1 MTASRK
7 DVPAELPARSRGRV
21 TAPAS
26 LAEAIDAY
34 LAFVEMEKGRSKNTV
49 LGYENDLAQFALFA
63 AEHCGLAD
71 WRSLR
76 ADVMEGWQ
84 AQLAREGYSSASSAR
99 KTTAVRGF
107 LRYLAD
113 EGRTGGALADG
124 LHGPRLARKLPGTLE
139 VEDLEKLLNA
149 PSAASAQG
157 LRDRAIMELTYSS
170 GLRVSEICSMRIEN
184 LDLQSG
190 LLRVIAGKGSKD
202 RVVPVGR
209 PAVKALEKYLVTA
222 RPSFV
227 RPKSGG
233 QVFLSNRGGPISR
246 KTVWYLIK
254 LYSERAGLDP
264 RKVKPHLLRHCFA
277 THLLAGGADL
287 RVIQEMLGHADIA
300 TTQIYTKVD
309 ASRNLEE
316 HAAFHPRKRL
326 GGHGAVAEA
335 SPEAPASPR
344 PNPLDSNLR
353 SRADSPSGSGRK
365 T

>member
-7 DVPAELPARSRGRV
+7 DVPAELPAPSRGRV
-21 TAPAS
+21 RAPAS

-49 LGYENDLAQFALFA
+49 LGYENDLSQFALFA

-84 AQLAREGYSSASSAR
+84 VQLAREGYSSASSAR

-113 EGRTGGALADG
+113 EGMAGGALADG
-124 LHGPRLARKLPGTLE
+124 LHGPRLTRKLPGTLE

-209 PAVKALEKYLVTA
+209 PAVKALERYLVLA
-222 RPSFV
+222 RATFV

-254 LYSERAGLDP
+254 LYAERAGLDP

-287 RVIQEMLGHADIA
+287 RVIQEMLGHSDIA

-309 ASRNLEE
+309 ASFAMDQ
-316 HAAFHPRKRL
+316 HQKFHPRKRL
-326 GGHGAVAEA
+326 SGKIQH
-335 SPEAPASPR
+335 SR
-344 PNPLDSNLR
+344 DR
-353 SRADSPSGSGRK
+353 S
-365 T
+365 